1 MRRDH
6 AFTLIELLVV
16 ISIIALLIGILLPV
30 LGSARES
37 GRRSQCLQNVKSM
50 QTAAVT
56 FAGEAK
62 GWYPKT
68 YHDSTLAGG
77 TNWGDHTLD
86 DPVNDPAMDE
96 NSISAA
102 MWLMAR
108 EGHLASIEVFS
119 CPSTQAYQ
127 PIPAGIKPRDY
138 SNFPPAPITP
148 DSRRGLHYGYA
159 NPYGY
164 SVGDDPDIEVF
175 FKLTLDDI
183 RPDFAVF
190 ADMGA
195 DCCGRFGNGSP
206 TRNGNSI
213 NHDRDGQSV
222 ARADGSASFETTNRV
237 GIDGDNIYAGIYEG
251 GATFPDAPRNQN
263 DSSIHP
269 TIEPDDFF

>member
-1 MRRDH
+1 MRRDR

-16 ISIIALLIGILLPV
+16 IAIIALLIAILLPV
-30 LGSARES
+30 LASVRESAR
-37 GRRSQCLQNVKSM
+37 RSLCLQNVKSL
-50 QTAAVT
+50 QTAATT
-56 FAGEAK
+56 FATDRK

-68 YHDSTLAGG
+68 RHDPTLSGG
-77 TNWGDHTLD
+77 NNWGDHTLD
-86 DPVNDPAMDE
+86 DPVNDPAMTP
-96 NSISAA
+96 NSVSAA

-108 EGHLASIEVFS
+108 EGYLESIEVFS
-119 CPSTQAYQ
+119 CPSTDGYE
-127 PIPAGIKPRDY
+127 PISPSLNPRDY
-138 SNFPPAPITP
+138 SNFPPVPISP
-148 DSRRGLHYGYA
+148 DFRRGLHYGYA

-175 FKLTLDDI
+175 FRLTLDHV

-206 TRNGNSI
+206 TRTGNSF

-237 GIDGDNIYAGIYEG
+237 GIDEDNIYSGVFLG
-251 GATFPDAPRNQN
+251 GATFPDAATTQN